1 MMVQGSLGVSYIV
14 LVRLGRKEGGN
25 GRGIASLFFPGR
37 VSLPVDF
44 RVFAFWDRVND
55 GSKGVSHNG
64 MGGKDKSSIGS
75 CSSTAHTHTDTH
87 SLKIII
93 SHPCAIAMLYYRGF
107 VTRQVTHSQRTHRVD
122 ASLYRLV
129 EDE

>member
-44 RVFAFWDRVND
+44 RVFAFWDRVKE
-55 GSKGVSHNG
+55 GSKWVSHNV
-64 MGGKDKSSIGS
+64 MGGERQKFHRKLQFNR
-75 CSSTAHTHTDTH
+75 AHTQTH
-87 SLKIII
+87 PEDYHFLSLCNSNVI
-93 SHPCAIAMLYYRGF
+93 L
-107 VTRQVTHSQRTHRVD
+107 
-122 ASLYRLV
+122 
-129 EDE
+129 